1 MSQRSYLF
9 VPGDRPERY
18 GKAIAS
24 GADAVVIDLEDAV
37 AQSDKDGARQQL
49 LNAWPG
55 VRARAHDMGSR
66 ILVRIN
72 SHDSGWIDEDI
83 LLCNR
88 LRPDGVVL
96 PKATDSA
103 TVEAVALRMP
113 TLALLPLIETAK
125 GVQNVDQIAQV
136 AGVERLVLGTVDLM
150 NELNA
155 DEDAPL
161 DYVRTRLV
169 IASRAARLE
178 GPLDGVCRTVS
189 DAARLLYETTRAL
202 QFGFAAKLCI
212 HPKQVGAVNDA
223 FRPSSRMIDWAQ
235 RIVAAYETVQGGA
248 VAVDGEMVD
257 RPVFLRAKSLLA
269 SLQHI
274 N

>member
-1 MSQRSYLF
+1 MPQRSYLF

-37 AQSDKDGARQQL
+37 AESDKDGARQQL
-49 LNAWPG
+49 LNEWAG
-55 VRARAHDMGSR
+55 MRAQARNLGSR
-66 ILVRIN
+66 ILIRIN
-72 SHDSGWIDEDI
+72 SHGSEWLEKDI
-83 LLCNR
+83 LLCNG

-96 PKATDSA
+96 PKAAESA
-103 TVEAVALRMP
+103 PVEAVALRM
-113 TLALLPLIETAK
+113 TGLALLPLIETAK

-155 DEDAPL
+155 DEDEPL
-161 DYVRTRLV
+161 DYVRTRVV
-169 IASRAARLE
+169 IASRAAGLE
-178 GPLDGVCRTVS
+178 GPVDGVCRAVS

-223 FRPSSRMIDWAQ
+223 FRPSGQMIDWAQ
-235 RIVAAYETVQGGA
+235 RVVAAYETAQGGA
-248 VAVDGEMVD
+248 ATVDGEMVD

>member
-18 GKAIAS
+18 SKAITS

-37 AQSDKDGARQQL
+37 AEPDKDGARQQL
-49 LNAWPG
+49 LDEWPG
-55 VRARAHDMGSR
+55 VRAQAHSLGSR
-66 ILVRIN
+66 VLIRIN
-72 SHDSGWIDEDI
+72 SHGSGWLEQDI
-83 LLCNR
+83 LLCNG

-96 PKATDSA
+96 PKAADSA
-103 TVEAVALRMP
+103 AVEAVALRM
-113 TLALLPLIETAK
+113 TGLALLPLIETAR

-136 AGVERLVLGTVDLM
+136 AGVVRLVFGTVDLM

-155 DEDAPL
+155 DEDEAL
-161 DYVRTRLV
+161 DYVRTRIV
-169 IASRAARLE
+169 IASRAASLE
-178 GPLDGVCRTVS
+178 GPVDGVCRAVS
-189 DAARLLYETTRAL
+189 DAARLLHETTRAL
-202 QFGFAAKLCI
+202 RFGFAAKLCI

-223 FRPSSRMIDWAQ
+223 FSPSSRMIDWA
-235 RIVAAYETVQGGA
+235 RRVVAAYETARGGA

-257 RPVFLRAKSLLA
+257 LPVFLRAKSLLA
-269 SLQHI
+269 SVQHI